1 MAESAQPSA
10 APDSGPSADAT
21 DLAGRAA
28 IVTGGGT
35 GIGRACVERLSSAGV
50 NVVINYA
57 KSEAEAE
64 QAMAAATQS
73 GVRAELAQADVSD
86 DSAVRAMVA
95 RTVQEFGRLDFL
107 VNSAGVTRFVDEA
120 DLEGL
125 DENDWRTIMDVNV
138 RGAFQ
143 CVRAAAPH
151 LRESHGAVVTV
162 GSTAGFSG
170 RGSSIAYAASKAA
183 VVSLTKSLARAL
195 APEVRV
201 NAVAPGIVNTRWVA
215 GRSDHVERL
224 SATTPL
230 RRVCEPHEVADVI
243 FFLAASATFVT
254 GQTVVVDGGMFL

>member
-1 MAESAQPSA
+1 MAKTEQTPTTA
-10 APDSGPSADAT
+10 ASDATADAAS
-21 DLAGRAA
+21 LAGRTA

-50 NVVINYA
+50 NVMINYA
-57 KSEAEAE
+57 RSEADAEEARE
-64 QAMAAATQS
+64 AATQN
-73 GVRAELAQADVSD
+73 GVRAELARADVSD

-95 RTVQEFGRLDFL
+95 RTVQHLGRLDFL
-107 VNSAGVTRFVDEA
+107 VNSAGVTKFVDEA

-125 DENDWRTIMDVNV
+125 DEGDWRTIMDVNV

-162 GSTAGFSG
+162 GSTAGLSG

-195 APEVRV
+195 APDVRV

-215 GRSDHVERL
+215 GHPDHVQRL

-230 RRVCEPHEVADVI
+230 GRVCEPHEVADVI
-243 FFLAASATFVT
+243 FFLAASATFIT
-254 GQTVVVDGGMFL
+254 GQTVVVDGGMSL